1 MAHELKDQNR
11 QPEINPLTY
20 GQVIHKSTRKVIMR
34 KGKPVQWLVFKML
47 TIYTLKNEESY
58 LTPYSR
64 ITPIQTDGLNYKS
77 TE

>member
-47 TIYTLKNEESY
+47 TIYTQKNDPL
-58 LTPYSR
+58 LTNNPNIER
-64 ITPIQTDGLNYKS
+64 WL
-77 TE
+77 EL